1 MLKSHTVALGDVE
14 IHYVEAPGAGPPVVF
29 AHGFTGSLE
38 SYVPIIDELAPDVHC
53 YALDFRGHGQ
63 SSKAHTGYRL
73 RDHVADLQA
82 FLTTVVQ
89 QPAVVAGHSMGGN
102 TAAWLAALHP
112 VSVRGIILED
122 PSLYGQIGAGY
133 TTFFERLHTVL
144 REHRSA
150 GRGADELAALI
161 GAWEFE
167 PGKTRRDV
175 FGADGIARHA
185 RQWMDLDLAHFSSVI
200 SGEGRAGYDPALV
213 LPAIGCPCHLISCPD
228 EEGAALPAADA
239 ARALAA
245 IPDCTHTLI
254 PEVSHRIHE
263 LKPQEYLGEVRQ
275 FLAERIR

>member
-1 MLKSHTVALGDVE
+1 MLESHMVSLGDVE
-14 IHYVEAPGAGPPVVF
+14 IHYIEAPGAGLPVVF

-38 SYVPIIDELAPDVHC
+38 SYVPLIDELAPGVHC

-63 SSKAHTGYRL
+63 SSKANTRYHL

-82 FLTTVVQ
+82 FLAAVVQ

-102 TAAWLAALHP
+102 TSAWLAALHP
-112 VSVRGIILED
+112 ASVCGIMLED
-122 PSLYGQIGAGY
+122 PPLFEQIGAGY
-133 TTFFERLHTVL
+133 IEFFKQLHAVL
-144 REHRSA
+144 REHRNA
-150 GRGADELAALI
+150 NRGADELAAMI
-161 GAWEFE
+161 GALEFA

-185 RQWMDLDLAHFSSVI
+185 RQWMELDLAHFSSVI
-200 SGEGRAGYDPALV
+200 SGEWRADYDPALV
-213 LPAIGCPCHLISCPD
+213 LPAIRCPCHLISCPD
-228 EEGAALPAADA
+228 KEGAALPAADA
-239 ARALAA
+239 GRALAA

-263 LKPQEYLGEVRQ
+263 LKPQEYLVEVRQ